1 MIENYIRGYDNAIPD
16 EYCDD
21 LIKRFDANK
30 EAYINIPAVM
40 ELLTCRQESEERFEV
55 YYRELFT
62 LCLNLL

>member
-1 MIENYIRGYDNAIPD
+1 MIENYIRVYDNAIP
-16 EYCDD
+16 DD

-62 LCLNLL
+62 LCINLL

>member
-1 MIENYIRGYDNAIPD
+1 MIENYIRVYDNAIPD

-40 ELLTCRQESEERFEV
+40 ELLTCRQESEERLKYIIGSYLHYV
-55 YYRELFT
+55 
-62 LCLNLL
+62 